1 MLKRIATILLWLLAP
16 VLIFISYNL
25 YDPYLIP
32 IRGRGDVA
40 LLVAELVGI
49 AALLWSGYWRRGGI
63 AAKLLVLAWCLS
75 PLAMGSAIATF
86 HLRKHVVLRADGN
99 AAREL
104 GRHFIAGYT
113 SFDEVAPLAA
123 KGLIG
128 GIYVTRHNIEG
139 RTADD
144 LKSEIARLQS
154 LRSAAELAPLIV
166 AVDQEGGIVSHMS
179 PPLTSLPALATL
191 AALPRA
197 ERSSKAEAAG
207 KTHGRELA
215 ALGITLN
222 FAPVVDLLRPEMAH
236 TLDFNSFISRRA
248 IAADPEVVT
257 EIALA
262 YVRGL
267 EASGVEATLKHFPGL
282 GRVHEDTHHF
292 RADIDTPVA
301 ELEASDWRPFRQ
313 LLQRS
318 STHLMVGHVA
328 VTAIDPDRAAS
339 YSKRVIDGLIRKEW
353 GYQGL
358 VITDDLVMGP
368 IYEHGVCTAVTEAL
382 NAGADLLLVA
392 YDGQQFYR
400 VFDCALNASADG
412 RLDRAM
418 LQASLTR
425 LNANARSAQRAASL
439 GAHPSR

>member
-1 MLKRIATILLWLLAP
+1 
-16 VLIFISYNL
+16 
-25 YDPYLIP
+25 
-32 IRGRGDVA
+32 
-40 LLVAELVGI
+40 
-49 AALLWSGYWRRGGI
+49 
-63 AAKLLVLAWCLS
+63 
-75 PLAMGSAIATF
+75 
-86 HLRKHVVLRADGN
+86 VLRADGN

-267 EASGVEATLKHFPGL
+267 EASGVEATLKHFPSL
-282 GRVHEDTHHF
+282 GRVHEDTPSLP
-292 RADIDTPVA
+292 RRYRYAGCRTRS
-301 ELEASDWRPFRQ
+301 LRLASVSP
-313 LLQRS
+313 
-318 STHLMVGHVA
+318 
-328 VTAIDPDRAAS
+328 AAATIEYPS
-339 YSKRVIDGLIRKEW
+339 
-353 GYQGL
+353 
-358 VITDDLVMGP
+358 
-368 IYEHGVCTAVTEAL
+368 
-382 NAGADLLLVA
+382 
-392 YDGQQFYR
+392 
-400 VFDCALNASADG
+400 DG
-412 RLDRAM
+412 RSRRGHRDRSGSGGV
-418 LQASLTR
+418 LFE
-425 LNANARSAQRAASL
+425 ARDRRPDPEGVGISGTGHHR
-439 GAHPSR
+439 

>member
-25 YDPYLIP
+25 YHPDLMP

-86 HLRKHVVLRADGN
+86 HLRKHAVLRADGN

-128 GIYVTRHNIEG
+128 GIYVTWHNIEG

-166 AVDQEGGIVSHMS
+166 AVDQEGGIVSHLS
-179 PPLTSLPALATL
+179 PPLTSLP
-191 AALPRA
+191 RA
-197 ERSSKAEAAG
+197 GDAGGTACGPSGRAKAEAVRPHSTA
-207 KTHGRELA
+207 RELA
-215 ALGITLN
+215 GARG
-222 FAPVVDLLRPEMAH
+222 
-236 TLDFNSFISRRA
+236 SR
-248 IAADPEVVT
+248 
-257 EIALA
+257 
-262 YVRGL
+262 
-267 EASGVEATLKHFPGL
+267 
-282 GRVHEDTHHF
+282 
-292 RADIDTPVA
+292 
-301 ELEASDWRPFRQ
+301 
-313 LLQRS
+313 
-318 STHLMVGHVA
+318 
-328 VTAIDPDRAAS
+328 
-339 YSKRVIDGLIRKEW
+339 
-353 GYQGL
+353 
-358 VITDDLVMGP
+358 
-368 IYEHGVCTAVTEAL
+368 
-382 NAGADLLLVA
+382 
-392 YDGQQFYR
+392 
-400 VFDCALNASADG
+400 
-412 RLDRAM
+412 
-418 LQASLTR
+418 
-425 LNANARSAQRAASL
+425 
-439 GAHPSR
+439 